1 VAGARQWRRAREP
14 PLRAAEEVPVR
25 TDGPERRRFSR
36 RSTTG
41 LAGRI
46 GFLQPLRVL
55 DLSAQGARV
64 RTAESLS
71 PGRRYHFQLATLN
84 LTAAVARCALVHVEA
99 DEHGARAVFE
109 AGLAFDPLTAT
120 QRRQLRQ
127 VTASSATAG

>member
-1 VAGARQWRRAREP
+1 
-14 PLRAAEEVPVR
+14 VR

-36 RSTTG
+36 RTTAG

-64 RTAESLS
+64 RTGEALS
-71 PGRRYHFQLATLN
+71 PGRRYHFQLSTLQ
-84 LTAAVARCALVHVEA
+84 LTAAVARCALVSMEA
-99 DEHGARAVFE
+99 DDDGARAVFE
-109 AGLAFDPLTAT
+109 AGLAFDPLTAA

-127 VTASSATAG
+127 VTAHAATAA